1 MNIQALVEDYKK
13 EFKEKFPNYFE
24 TNFTKALS
32 IVSITEKGKLFDQ
45 KVSNVDDILN
55 DNYGNFIKGIVA
67 QDTFSCNRED
77 GGARTYFVKS
87 TNQGYNMRNT
97 SQGGVGAFLKIGS
110 GTTPATRQDT
120 NIENQIQGNITL
132 AGTAGYNS
140 GLGQISIT
148 GSLLAT
154 GGGSIT
160 ETALFNRWRASDSA
174 HHNNMISHD
183 IIPPASFIVGQT
195 ITVNYIILLS

>member
-1 MNIQALVEDYKK
+1 MNIQSLVEEYKK

-32 IVSITEKGKLFDQ
+32 IVSVTEKGKLFDQ
-45 KVSNVDDILN
+45 KVSHVDDILL
-55 DNYGNFIKGIVA
+55 DNYGNFIKGLIA
-67 QDTFSCNRED
+67 QDGFTTVED
-77 GGARTYFVKS
+77 SGGAESFNMKS
-87 TNQGYNMRNT
+87 QNAGYNMANGDT
-97 SQGGVGAFLKIGS
+97 LGAFLKIGS
-110 GTTPATRQDT
+110 GITPATRQDF
-120 NIENQIQGNITL
+120 NIENIIQSQFNL

-148 GSLLAT
+148 GSIVAT

-160 ETALFNRWRASDSA
+160 ETGLFNRWRGSDSS
-174 HHNNMISHD
+174 HHNIMISHD